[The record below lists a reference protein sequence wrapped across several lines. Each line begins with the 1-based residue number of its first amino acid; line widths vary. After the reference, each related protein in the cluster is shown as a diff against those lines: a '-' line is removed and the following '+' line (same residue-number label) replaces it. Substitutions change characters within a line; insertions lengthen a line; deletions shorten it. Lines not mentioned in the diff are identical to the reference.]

1 MEGMRMTMPLSLAT
15 KIITLGE
22 EKRVQEKENVFE
34 LYLDEYCLFPVDE
47 LLEISRTAES
57 EQTGTAKIV
66 EMTWANGQTRLI
78 YQLIS
83 LYSVN

>member
-1 MEGMRMTMPLSLAT
+1 MTMPLSLDT
-15 KIITLGE
+15 KIITLGK

-34 LYLDEYCLFPVDE
+34 LYLDQYCLFPIDE
-47 LLEISRTAES
+47 LLEISRTADS

-66 EMTWANGQTRLI
+66 EMTWARGQTRLV